1 MLDLT
6 HPQTQHSPRLTIIR
20 AMRVET
26 KTIPNATLGAFCE
39 ENHVALMHTSRG
51 VLDGLTFATKD
62 VFHIAGSRTGFG
74 NPDWIRTHSAEKRLL
89 QLSKAYLM
97 LERICSDV
105 L

>member
-1 MLDLT
+1 
-6 HPQTQHSPRLTIIR
+6 
-20 AMRVET
+20 MRVET

-74 NPDWIRTHSAEKRLL
+74 NLTGFELIVQKKRLL

>member
-39 ENHVALMHTSRG
+39 ENHVALMHSCTHALMHTSRG

-89 QLSKAYLM
+89 QL
-97 LERICSDV
+97 
-105 L
+105 